1 MAIFLLLFIGAM
13 VAFGLTQG
21 YIGIYGAAVY
31 RDKNPKLFW
40 GQISVAVGVLILLAI
55 VIIRGD

>member
-1 MAIFLLLFIGAM
+1 MAIVLFLFIGGITI
-13 VAFGLTQG
+13 FGVTQG

-40 GQISVAVGVLILLAI
+40 AQISVAIGVLVLLAI
-55 VIIRGD
+55 VIVRGD